1 MHTHPSSRIRAASP
15 RVRPSVSLNRLFRPT
30 VLAAMLAAVSLGGA
44 LAPAQAQQSAV
55 AAARDYDIGA
65 GSLDQVLGQFGT
77 RANVLIAID
86 PALTQGKQSAGL
98 QGRYS
103 VDQGLARVLQGTGLL
118 VVPEGQGKYRLR
130 ADPAQ
135 GGVATLPAQ
144 TVTGQHSDHVVTEGD
159 NSYAAPAMTLGK
171 RTQTLQEIP
180 QSVSVVTRQLLDDRA
195 ITSLGQAMELTP
207 GITVQD
213 TNSYE
218 RAYYSRGYK
227 IENIQFDGV
236 PTQSGSGFLTQPD
249 MAIYD
254 RVEILRG
261 PAGLFNGAGEPGGTV
276 NLVRKRPTREFAVSG
291 KLAAG
296 SWSNYRGEFDLGGPL
311 NDSGSV
317 RGRMVAAYQDR
328 DEFYD
333 ISNTKRT
340 VFYGVLEADITPD
353 TVANVGV
360 SYERNRMKP
369 FYGGVPRFSDGGDI
383 GLPRDTFFNAA
394 WSRARFERTTV
405 FGEISHR
412 FNDDWRLRVGATRAQ
427 ERSHDYSGSAFGT
440 VNRATGLGA
449 TLSAFDQTG
458 NSIQNSVDASLEGA
472 FEALGQRHEILVG
485 ANYWERDYD
494 STSKLYTPDNPA
506 VNVYDFDPRDYSDFP
521 TRLARTPSR
530 SRTTTEQS
538 GLYGSLRLS
547 LADPLKLTLGGR
559 LSNYRN
565 TSRNLVTRVN
575 TRSKDSDEF
584 TPYGALSLDLA
595 PNWTT
600 YVSYAEIFRSQA
612 TSYKA
617 DGSPLDPATG
627 ENYEIGLKG
636 AMLDGRLNG
645 SLAFFRTIEAGRSQT
660 DPNNPSPCAGSPT
673 GGACFVNDGK
683 VRSQGFELEL
693 TGNITPSWNVIAGY
707 TFNTTKYLRDRTAT
721 GAPSAN
727 EGGTY
732 STFTPKH
739 IFRVWTNY
747 RLPGEWNKLEVGGGV
762 RLQSANYKTV
772 GDIRLEQG
780 GYAIWDG
787 RIGYRINPHLS
798 AALNVNNLFDKKYYR
813 TLGSLNGSNWY
824 GEPRSVMLTL
834 TAQY

>member
-1 MHTHPSSRIRAASP
+1 MSHDLYSRRRGTSPVTRSSS
-15 RVRPSVSLNRLFRPT
+15 SFHRLCRPT
-30 VLAAMLAAVSLGGA
+30 VLAALLAGPAFGA
-44 LAPAQAQQSAV
+44 LVAPASAQQA
-55 AAARDYDIGA
+55 APAAREFRIGA
-65 GSLDQVLGQFGT
+65 GTLDQVLGQFGT
-77 RANVLIAID
+77 TANVLIAID
-86 PALTQGKQSAGL
+86 PALTQGKRSAGL
-98 QGRYS
+98 EGRHS
-103 VDQGLARVLQGTGLL
+103 VEQGLARVLQGTGLL
-118 VVPEGQGKYRLR
+118 AVAEGPGKYRLR

-135 GGVATLPAQ
+135 GGVAVLPAL
-144 TVTGQHSDHVVTEGD
+144 TVSGRHTDQVVTEGD
-159 NSYAAPAMTLGK
+159 RSYGTPAIMLGK
-171 RTQTLQEIP
+171 RTQSLQEIP

-195 ITSLGQAMELTP
+195 ITSLGEAMEITP

-254 RVEILRG
+254 HVEVLRG
-261 PAGLFNGAGEPGGTV
+261 PAGLYNGAGEPGGTV
-276 NLVRKRPTREFAVSG
+276 NLVRKRPTADFAVSG
-291 KLAAG
+291 KVSAG
-296 SWSNYRGEFDLGGPL
+296 SWNNYRGEFDVGGPL
-311 NDSGSV
+311 NESGSV
-317 RGRMVAAYQDR
+317 RGRMVAAYQDK

-333 ISNTKRT
+333 ISNTQRT
-340 VFYGVLEADITPD
+340 VFYGIAEADITPD
-353 TVANVGV
+353 TVASVGL
-360 SYERNRMKP
+360 SYERNRMTP

-383 GLPRDTFFNAA
+383 GLPRDTYFNAA

-405 FGEISHR
+405 FADMSHR
-412 FNDDWRLRVGATRAQ
+412 FNDDWRLRVAATRAH

-458 NSIQNSVDASLEGA
+458 SSVQHAIDASIEGS
-472 FEALGQRHEILVG
+472 FEALGQRHDVLLG

-494 STSKLYTPDNPA
+494 STSALYTPDNPR

-530 SRTTTEQS
+530 SNAVTEQG

-559 LSNYRN
+559 LSNYR
-565 TSRNLVTRVN
+565 SSSQNLVTGVT
-575 TRSKDSDEF
+575 TRAKDSGEF
-584 TPYGALSLDLA
+584 TPYGALSYDIT
-595 PNWTT
+595 PDWTT
-600 YVSYAEIFRSQA
+600 YVSYTEIFRSQA
-612 TSYKA
+612 TSFKA

-645 SLAFFRTIEAGRSQT
+645 SVALFRTIENGRSQT
-660 DPNNPSPCAGSPT
+660 DPNSPAPCLGSPT
-673 GGACFVNDGK
+673 GGACFINDGK

-693 TGNITPSWNVIAGY
+693 TGSLTPSWNVIAGY

-721 GAPSAN
+721 GAASAN
-727 EGGTY
+727 EGGSY
-732 STFTPKH
+732 STFTPRH
-739 IFRVWTNY
+739 IFRVWSNY
-747 RLPGEWNKLEVGGGV
+747 RLPGEWNAIDVGGGV
-762 RLQSANYKTV
+762 RLQSASYKTV
-772 GDIRLEQG
+772 GAIRLEQG

-787 RIGYRINPHLS
+787 RIGYRINRNLQ
-798 AALNVNNLFDKKYYR
+798 AALNVNNIFDKKYYR